1 VNFGEE
7 IKEFVLN
14 GGKITKVQALSL
26 YEFSA
31 DQLGIWAN
39 EIREKFCSD
48 SFDICSIIN
57 GKSGGCSENCK
68 FCAQSGH
75 SHTDA
80 SYYPL
85 LPEEEIINQAEAD
98 KKSGI
103 LRFSIVTSG
112 KALNDSEVEKMCS
125 VIKKITENVGIK
137 VCGSFGLLNE
147 NQFRRFKEAGLTRVH
162 NNIET
167 SERNF
172 PNICTTHT
180 FEDKITAIK
189 NAKKAGLSVCSGGI
203 IGMGETLEDRIDMA
217 FTIRDLGIKSMPVN
231 ILNPIKGTPFENVK
245 ALTEEEILK
254 TIAIFRFIIPDG
266 AIRLAG
272 GRGLLS
278 DKGERCFL
286 SGANAAISGDMLTT
300 SGISTKQ
307 DFEILEKLGYKA
319 GFINE

>member
-1 VNFGEE
+1 MTFGEE

-14 GGKITKVQALSL
+14 GGKITKYEALRL
-26 YEFSA
+26 YEYSA
-31 DQLGIWAN
+31 DKLGAWAN

-57 GKSGGCSENCK
+57 GKSGRCSENCK

-80 SYYPL
+80 AYYQL
-85 LPEEEIINQAEAD
+85 LPEEEIIKQAEAD

-112 KALNDSEVEKMCS
+112 RALNDSEVDKMCS
-125 VIKKITENVGIK
+125 VIKKITENVGIR

-147 NQFRRFKEAGLTRVH
+147 NQFRRLKEAGLTRVH

-172 PNICTTHT
+172 PNVCTTHT

-189 NAKKAGLSVCSGGI
+189 NAKKAGLSLCSGGI
-203 IGMGETLEDRIDMA
+203 IGMGETIEDRIDMA
-217 FTIRDLGIKSMPVN
+217 FTVRDLGIKSMPVN
-231 ILNPIKGTPFENVK
+231 ILNPIKGTPFEFVE

-254 TIAIFRFIIPDG
+254 TVAIFRFIIPDG

-272 GRGLLS
+272 GRGFLS
-278 DKGERCFL
+278 DKGEKCFM

-300 SGISTKQ
+300 SGISTKK